1 MARDPSKTEKATP
14 KRRKKQRDE
23 GNVPKSQ
30 EVIKTATIIAG
41 LTMLYLYMGNIGMRV
56 QDMARYILG
65 HAVDIPLETTVDA
78 HRMFTMTLYEVV
90 MIVGPVILF
99 LVFIAFISIRTQIG
113 GLWTTKVFKFRWENF
128 NIFKGVKRLI
138 FSMQSFV
145 RLFKSI
151 AFALVIGYVP
161 YLYIMAKKDEFLML
175 YYTNAA
181 SLAVFLLENAF
192 WLVVYTLMPMLAI
205 AIFDLW
211 YTRWDYEEN
220 MKMTKDEVKDEH
232 KQAEG
237 NPEVKRKQKQKMFEM
252 MSSRM
257 MADVPRADVVITNP
271 THYAVAI
278 MYDPNVANAPL
289 VLAKGVDHV
298 ALKIREIATE
308 HKVPIKENRALAR
321 ALYEQVE
328 VGQLIPEDLY
338 KAVAGLLAEI
348 WRMKGMKF

>member
-30 EVIKTATIIAG
+30 EVTKTATIMAG
-41 LTMLYLYMGNIGMRV
+41 LTMLYLYMGTMANRV
-56 QDMARYILG
+56 QDIARYIFG
-65 HAVDIPLETTVDA
+65 HAVEIPLTTTADA
-78 HRMFTMTLYEVV
+78 HRVFTMTLYEV
-90 MIVGPVILF
+90 MYIIGPIIAF
-99 LVFIAFISIRTQIG
+99 LGFIAFISIRTQIG
-113 GLWTTKVFKFRWENF
+113 DLWTTKVFKFRWENF
-128 NIFKGVKRLI
+128 NIFKGVKRLM

-151 AFALVIGYVP
+151 GFAIVIGYIP
-161 YLYIMAKKDEFLML
+161 YLYIMAQKDSFMLL
-175 YYTNAA
+175 YYANAA
-181 SLAVFLLENAF
+181 ALAVFLLEHAF
-192 WLVVYTLMPMLAI
+192 WLVIYTLLPMLAI
-205 AIFDLW
+205 SIFDLW

-232 KQAEG
+232 KQMEG
-237 NPEVKRKQKQKMFEM
+237 NPEVKQKQKQKMFEM
-252 MSSRM
+252 MASRM

-278 MYDPNVANAPL
+278 MYDATIANAPI
-289 VLAKGVDHV
+289 VVAKGVDHV

-308 HKVPIKENRALAR
+308 NKVPIKENKALAR
-321 ALYEQVE
+321 ALYDQVE
-328 VGQLIPEDLY
+328 VGQMIPEDLY

-348 WRMKGMKF
+348 WKSRGMKF